1 MSTDVI
7 AIVVT
12 YNRIELLKENLR
24 ALKNSR
30 YPIDLLVIDNHSTDG
45 TSTYLQET
53 NIDNILMETN
63 EGGAGGFS
71 RGIEEGV
78 KRGYKYLWIMD
89 DDTIPYADSVK
100 ELVNAAHHLENRFG
114 FLASYVEWTDNSP
127 CIMNLP
133 ELVCGSNE
141 EEVKLASEGIIKCT
155 RASFVS
161 MLINAEAVKKIGLPI
176 KEFFIWGDDTEYSG
190 RLSESFPCYFIPKS
204 VVLHKMKSNV
214 PTDIVS
220 DNDSRLDRY
229 KILYRNQTYLARIK
243 GKKEAQINSLRI
255 FYQIVKVL
263 KSPNGN
269 KFKKIKIILKG
280 WKDGKNFHPE
290 IHYMQSKDIN

>member
-7 AIVVT
+7 AIIVT
-12 YNRIELLKENLR
+12 YNRIDLLKENLR

-45 TSTYLQET
+45 TSTYLLEN
-53 NIDNILMETN
+53 NIDNIPMETN

-89 DDTIPYADSVK
+89 DDTIPYADSVE

-114 FLASYVEWTDNSP
+114 FLASYVEWTDKSP

-141 EEVKLASEGIIKCT
+141 KEVWLASEGIIKCT

-190 RLSESFPCYFIPKS
+190 RLSESFPCYFVPKS
-204 VVLHKMKSNV
+204 IVMHKMKSNT
-214 PTDIVS
+214 PTDIVT
-220 DNDSRLDRY
+220 DSENRLERY
-229 KILYRNQTYLARIK
+229 TLLYRNQTYIARKK
-243 GKKEAQINSLRI
+243 GEKEYRINSLSI
-255 FYQIVKVL
+255 LYQIIKVL
-263 KSPNGN
+263 RSPYNN
-269 KFKKIKIILKG
+269 KFKKIRVILTG
-280 WKDGKNFHPE
+280 WMEGKNFSPE
-290 IHYMQSKDIN
+290 IHYIKMDSNK